1 VNFPQLAL
9 KYPQFLA
16 WNESEG
22 VLEMYLDHH
31 SMSHMR
37 MCESMFIEEITNCIH
52 GRGVRYWSLEFGV
65 WVHDCLERFYDAF
78 KKTGQPPELDPWVNY
93 CLELWDLYDLD
104 YYKPDPL
111 KLVKNYRTDEKK
123 YHSFGGREGAAGF
136 LIHYYGFYINQR
148 LRVVGTEIAFGRSKE
163 VLLGS
168 FRFPRYKWWE
178 GPEGED
184 DLVVESWDKVNVYLT
199 GRIDLLGDNTYK
211 IGPVDHKSTA
221 RFDGYESNDYDPHE
235 GITGYIYA
243 INEILKKRFPD
254 NPHKI
259 CRDGW
264 IYHISVNALEE
275 TRFKATL
282 ITKTPQQ
289 LLDYAARQLRTAR
302 RILDVL
308 TGQTPDMNT
317 LVCNNIYNKP
327 CPYREL
333 HRQPTEQRLA
343 TIQQFY
349 EIREAWNPEKPPSL
363 QRKKEAATSQQED
376 TTKDLKGQ
384 KDLAP
389 ST

>member
-1 VNFPQLAL
+1 
-9 KYPQFLA
+9 
-16 WNESEG
+16 
-22 VLEMYLDHH
+22 
-31 SMSHMR
+31 
-37 MCESMFIEEITNCIH
+37 
-52 GRGVRYWSLEFGV
+52 
-65 WVHDCLERFYDAF
+65 VHDCLERFYDAF

-111 KLVKNYRTDEKK
+111 KLVKNYRADEKK

-163 VLLGS
+163 VLLGT
-168 FRFPRYKWWE
+168 FEYTVNCY
-178 GPEGED
+178 G
-184 DLVVESWDKVNVYLT
+184 VVQIIRVYLT

-221 RFDGYESNDYDPHE
+221 RFDGHESDDFDPHE

-243 INEILKKRFPD
+243 INEILKKRFPE

-264 IYHISVNALEE
+264 IYHISVNALEQ

-308 TGQTPDMNT
+308 TGQVPDMNT

-333 HRQPTEQRLA
+333 HRQPTEQRSA

-349 EIREAWNPEKPPSL
+349 EIRPAWNPEKPPSL
-363 QRKKEAATSQQED
+363 QRKKENS
-376 TTKDLKGQ
+376 TTTPTKEEKDSVQL
-384 KDLAP
+384 
-389 ST
+389 T